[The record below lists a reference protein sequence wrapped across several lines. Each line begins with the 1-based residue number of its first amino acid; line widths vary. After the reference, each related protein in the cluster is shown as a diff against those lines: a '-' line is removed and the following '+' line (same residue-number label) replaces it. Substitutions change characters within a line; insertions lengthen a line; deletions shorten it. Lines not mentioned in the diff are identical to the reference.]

1 MAPQQPPTPSLADTV
16 NKDMWAG
23 PPMPLQYT
31 SPVAVYQQRNLPL
44 NLVALILEY
53 VCWTLSSCA
62 RWTLANRKPSQI
74 DDIGD
79 LARVVR
85 TSRLLYYMTLPRLYE
100 RVELRSYSELRY
112 KDNGRPEGYGS
123 GSPFAMG
130 LNGLVTKNV
139 AQYVRSWRL
148 LGDWRESDLEDF
160 SKGRV
165 PDNSMMLNIAVRAA
179 MERMERLQHFAW
191 ELNTK
196 PLQTIYQGL
205 QARST
210 LQSLV
215 LKFPNTRVP
224 RPTVV
229 IPPLPNLREF
239 KARDIDPLCYPDDI
253 SILLAHSKKLESLH
267 LHWSPRMRDAGE
279 ESTNLSAY
287 FGRCIANKAPLKL
300 KRYSM
305 VNLYTRATNI
315 DLDELI
321 DVDTLEEINFINCNT
336 QDAITVFI
344 DDTWRLFEPQKIPK
358 NLKTMRGDV
367 LDAKQASV
375 MSQLNGLQH
384 LYIVNAKRK
393 PTRTSPNGVSPAAN
407 NNQFA
412 PDLSSQSPFAPGTGS
427 NGPDTP
433 MSRESATIAGDY
445 LAAITRHLGKT
456 LKHLLLSDQW
466 LLGGDVL
473 VQLGRACPHLE
484 QLGVAL
490 EEKNPENMRQ
500 VLRSLPRLWALR
512 ILIRATTQELE
523 LMQSISGNLHEQV
536 ISFELRRRE
545 WDRLK
550 YLGIGDMVFQ
560 CGGVREVPGA
570 GTPKSPMDP
579 TTGEELG
586 VRRIVKKV
594 DREAVNHVEIWKM
607 DCLEVI

>member
-1 MAPQQPPTPSLADTV
+1 MAPQQPRSPLDSI
-16 NKDMWAG
+16 NKDIFQG

-31 SPVAVYQQRNLPL
+31 SPVAAYQRQSLPL
-44 NLVALILEY
+44 NLVALILSY
-53 VCWTLSSCA
+53 
-62 RWTLANRKPSQI
+62 I
-74 DDIGD
+74 DDIAD
-79 LARVVR
+79 LARVTR

-100 RVELRSYSELRY
+100 KVTLRSYSELRY
-112 KDNGRPEGYGS
+112 MDNGRPEGYGS

-148 LGDWRESDLEDF
+148 AGDWRESDVDDF
-160 SKGRV
+160 SRGRV

-179 MERMERLQHFAW
+179 MDRMERMQNFAW

-205 QARST
+205 LACGT
-210 LQSLV
+210 LQSLT
-215 LKFPNTRVP
+215 LKFPSTRIP

-239 KARDIDPLCYPDDI
+239 TALDIDPLCYPDDI
-253 SILLAHSKKLESLH
+253 SVLLAHSKKLDSLH
-267 LHWSPRMRDAGE
+267 LHFSPRMRDAGE
-279 ESTNLSAY
+279 ESTNLNAY
-287 FGRCIANKAPLKL
+287 FGRCIANKQPLRL

-305 VNLYTRATNI
+305 INLYTRATNV

-321 DVDTLEEINFINCNT
+321 DVDVLEEINFINCNT

-358 NLKTMRGDV
+358 NLKSMRGDV
-367 LDAKQASV
+367 LDAKQATI
-375 MSQLNGLQH
+375 MAQLKGLER
-384 LYIVNAKRK
+384 LYIVNARRK
-393 PTRTSPNGVSPAAN
+393 PARTTSNGVSPAAN
-407 NNQFA
+407 NNSSTSGNLFTNGF
-412 PDLSSQSPFAPGTGS
+412 PDPTGSGTSQNSPFGNGGGGGGPPQPG
-427 NGPDTP
+427 TP
-433 MSRESATIAGDY
+433 MSRESATVAGDY
-445 LAAITRHLGKT
+445 LAAITRHLGTT
-456 LKHLLLSDQW
+456 LRHLLLSDQW

-473 VQLGRACPHLE
+473 MQLGRACPNLE

-500 VLRSLPRLWALR
+500 LLRGLPRLWALR

-545 WDRLK
+545 WDHLK
-550 YLGIGDMVFQ
+550 WLGIGDMVFL
-560 CGGVREVPGA
+560 CGGVREVPGGPPA
-570 GTPKSPMDP
+570 NTPKSPADP
-579 TTGEELG
+579 TMGEELG

-594 DREAVNHVEIWKM
+594 GKEAVKDVEIWKM
-607 DCLEVI
+607 DSLDVI

>member
-1 MAPQQPPTPSLADTV
+1 MAPQQPPTPLDNI
-16 NKDMWAG
+16 NKDLWAG

-31 SPVAVYQQRNLPL
+31 SPVSVYQRQNLPL
-44 NLVALILEY
+44 NLVALILSY
-53 VCWTLSSCA
+53 
-62 RWTLANRKPSQI
+62 I
-74 DDIGD
+74 DDIAD
-79 LARVVR
+79 LARVTR

-100 RVELRSYSELRY
+100 KVTLRSYSELRY

-148 LGDWRESDLEDF
+148 VGDWRESDLDDF

-165 PDNSMMLNIAVRAA
+165 PDNSMMLNIAVRAG
-179 MERMERLQHFAW
+179 MDRMDKLTEFAW

-205 QARST
+205 QANSS
-210 LQSLV
+210 LQSLT

-253 SILLAHSKKLESLH
+253 SVLLAHSKKLQSLH
-267 LHWSPRMRDAGE
+267 LHWSPRMRDSGE
-279 ESTNLSAY
+279 ESTNLTAY
-287 FGRCIANKAPLKL
+287 FGRCIANKQPLKL

-321 DVDTLEEINFINCNT
+321 DVDTLEEISFINCNT

-344 DDTWRLFEPQKIPK
+344 DDTWRLFEPQKVPK
-358 NLKTMRGDV
+358 NLKLMRGDV
-367 LDAKQASV
+367 LDAKQATV
-375 MSQLNGLQH
+375 MAQLKGLEK

-393 PTRTSPNGVSPAAN
+393 PPRTTPNGVSPAAN
-407 NNQFA
+407 NNAFTGFNSDGTA
-412 PDLSSQSPFAPGTGS
+412 SQSPFAAG

-456 LKHLLLSDQW
+456 LRHLLLSDQW
-466 LLGGDVL
+466 LLGGEVL

-500 VLRSLPRLWALR
+500 LLKFLPRLWALR

-536 ISFELRRRE
+536 ISFELRRKE
-545 WDRLK
+545 WNGLK
-550 YLGIGDMVFQ
+550 YLGIGDMVFE

-570 GTPKSPMDP
+570 STPKSPADP

-594 DREAVNHVEIWKM
+594 DRSEVKDVEIWKM
-607 DCLEVI
+607 DTLDIV